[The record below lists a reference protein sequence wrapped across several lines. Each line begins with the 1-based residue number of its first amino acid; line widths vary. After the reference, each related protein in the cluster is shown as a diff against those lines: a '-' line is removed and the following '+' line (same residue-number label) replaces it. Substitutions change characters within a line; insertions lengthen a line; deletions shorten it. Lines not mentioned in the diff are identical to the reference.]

1 MFADLNS
8 AGREK
13 KPYFMSSLK
22 EFLQLYRFLN
32 QTWEKAV
39 STVES
44 MPMTLKE
51 FKIIYLK

>member
-1 MFADLNS
+1 MFTDLNS
-8 AGREK
+8 AGSKK

-22 EFLQLYRFLN
+22 EFLQLYHFLN
-32 QTWEKAV
+32 QTREKAV

-44 MPMTLKE
+44 MPMTLKQ

>member
-32 QTWEKAV
+32 QTREKAV

-44 MPMTLKE
+44 MPMTLKQ